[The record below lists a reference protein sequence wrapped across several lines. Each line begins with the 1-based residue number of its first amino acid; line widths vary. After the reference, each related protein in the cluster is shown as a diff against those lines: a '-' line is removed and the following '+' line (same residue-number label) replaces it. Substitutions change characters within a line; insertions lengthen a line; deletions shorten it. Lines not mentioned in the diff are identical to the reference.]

1 MRRLVEEFKGIFWK
15 GRELIEFALGID
27 WDQCHLKIFL
37 NLLSPSWPKYWW
49 EPFLSFFIILVNTM
63 HPPLLST
70 PLRTCPSKLAT
81 TLSYPEGNPT
91 KSQPAVKRANPALQN
106 ALVPFGSRPH
116 RRAVWWPWW
125 LSGKESACQFR
136 RCRFNPWAGKTPCRR
151 KWQLTPVFL
160 PGESHGQRSLA
171 GYSPWGGKEFDMS
184 EHAHKHTPFFKS
196 SVSQDFCQWCL
207 FFSQTSTY
215 F

>member
-1 MRRLVEEFKGIFWK
+1 
-15 GRELIEFALGID
+15 
-27 WDQCHLKIFL
+27 
-37 NLLSPSWPKYWW
+37 
-49 EPFLSFFIILVNTM
+49 M

-91 KSQPAVKRANPALQN
+91 KSQPAVKRANSALQN

-136 RCRFNPWAGKTPCRR
+136 RCRFNPWVGKIPRRR
-151 KWQLTPVFL
+151 KWQSTLVFL
-160 PGESHGQRSLA
+160 PGESDGQRSLE
-171 GYSPWGGKEFDMS
+171 GYSPCGCKSWTGLSKQQQQISWHIPGSSYQKSLPSVKGG
-184 EHAHKHTPFFKS
+184 
-196 SVSQDFCQWCL
+196 
-207 FFSQTSTY
+207 STQIIHSIK
-215 F
+215 